1 LLYVIRSDTGGAM
14 IKNNRVVAALAAG
27 SALLLVIGLVLP
39 ARVLAQT
46 PAQGQA
52 LGILLLLGLG
62 ARPGTQ
68 PPREAK
74 KPDGVAKKA
83 AQAEAK
89 KPDGLAK
96 TSAATEAKKP
106 DGVAKKDTPA
116 PRKPVRL
123 ASDLAKQ
130 D

>member
-1 LLYVIRSDTGGAM
+1 M
-14 IKNNRVVAALAAG
+14 IKINRVTAALAVG
-27 SALLLVIGLVLP
+27 SALLFVIGPVF
-39 ARVLAQT
+39 ASRVLAQT
-46 PAQGQA
+46 PGQGQA
-52 LGILLLLGLG
+52 LGILLLLGL
-62 ARPGTQ
+62 APRPGAQ
-68 PPREAK
+68 PPADAK

-89 KPDGLAK
+89 KPDGVTK
-96 TSAATEAKKP
+96 KAAAAEAKKP

-116 PRKPVRL
+116 PGKPVRL